1 MTIEILQ
8 MIEGAKKAEG
18 CAVIID
24 VFRAFS
30 LECYMMAGGAE
41 RVLPVGAKETA
52 CRLKEEH
59 PDYLLAGERH
69 GAILP
74 GFDMGN
80 SPAQA
85 EKMDLEGKTVIHTT
99 SAGTQGVAN
108 ARKAD
113 IILTGSLVNAKATA
127 RYIRKEN
134 FPHVSLVCM
143 GLEGKKPAPEDLLC
157 AEYMKSILE
166 ERPFDMESELKM
178 LRKDPSVQKFFRKE
192 TAEIFPQEDYWL
204 CTMTDRFDF
213 VLQVK
218 ALEEDVFETRK
229 I

>member
-85 EKMDLEGKTVIHTT
+85 EKMDLEGKTIIHTT

-166 ERPFDMESELKM
+166 ERPLIWN
-178 LRKDPSVQKFFRKE
+178 PN
-192 TAEIFPQEDYWL
+192 
-204 CTMTDRFDF
+204 
-213 VLQVK
+213 
-218 ALEEDVFETRK
+218 
-229 I
+229 

>member
-85 EKMDLEGKTVIHTT
+85 EKMDLEGKTIIHTT

-204 CTMTDRFDF
+204 CIMTDRFDF

>member
-1 MTIEILQ
+1 

-85 EKMDLEGKTVIHTT
+85 EKMDLEGKTIIHTT

-204 CTMTDRFDF
+204 CIMTDRFDF

>member
-85 EKMDLEGKTVIHTT
+85 EKMDLEGKTIIHTT
-99 SAGTQGVAN
+99 V
-108 ARKAD
+108 R
-113 IILTGSLVNAKATA
+113 LTS
-127 RYIRKEN
+127 
-134 FPHVSLVCM
+134 S
-143 GLEGKKPAPEDLLC
+143 
-157 AEYMKSILE
+157 
-166 ERPFDMESELKM
+166 
-178 LRKDPSVQKFFRKE
+178 
-192 TAEIFPQEDYWL
+192 
-204 CTMTDRFDF
+204 
-213 VLQVK
+213 
-218 ALEEDVFETRK
+218 
-229 I
+229 